1 MINNVIKTKAMG
13 FINQEIERL
22 LTELERG
29 LISKDE
35 AIGGLNTV
43 YNIAS
48 GIEDVKYMQ
57 TICKIIAYIRSK
69 NYYFKIKS
77 MYSKNYFDGTHEPS
91 LPALS
96 AL

>member
-1 MINNVIKTKAMG
+1 MINSVIKTKAMG

-22 LTELERG
+22 LSELERG

-57 TICKIIAYIRSK
+57 TICRIIAYIRSR
-69 NYYFKIKS
+69 NYYFKMKS
-77 MYSKNYFDGTHEPS
+77 LYLKNYFDGTHEAS
-91 LPALS
+91 LTALK
-96 AL
+96 A